1 MLPYLCVEILQE
13 IGSQLPNSD
22 QKNLRA
28 VCKDLGLAIDPLFY
42 TFFVLRGDRLR
53 QENGLY
59 IIERLATRQIG
70 WVHHAKTVH
79 ITPGS
84 RPEGTEAKIGG
95 PKWYPSDAA
104 LPDLLVSALASM
116 QNIQTVVWTVHPRD
130 PDWVKKSIADS
141 LNTLPFLSDLQL
153 KIDGGSRIALSPMP
167 ALTKLSMEAISWQPA
182 HVQMVQDICRVVG
195 RTHNLASLRLSGA
208 GDYSKVWTLL
218 RAMLL
223 RPAPHTRVHL
233 TALTTSFVTA
243 DLLAYLSSY
252 SNVLQRI
259 TLEPPHSHI
268 HGPGLADTFF
278 DTVLPAHASSLRA
291 VSVPGGAYGRW
302 TFGLHNVEAVL
313 ALRKLQT
320 LHLTV
325 HSREGGDTEGV
336 NAVALLLSTAAL
348 LPALRVLR
356 ISAAERYRG
365 SEDAIRIAIEDYTT
379 PVESGAVVCADAPYS
394 PAAGQDSDRCCY
406 YELAPAVSDE
416 PGERSTILAYRAL
429 DPDRARAR
437 VLCAEI

>member
-28 VCKDLGLAIDPLFY
+28 VCKDLGLAIDPS
-42 TFFVLRGDRLR
+42 
-53 QENGLY
+53 
-59 IIERLATRQIG
+59 RLATRQIG

-379 PVESGAVVCADAPYS
+379 PVESGR
-394 PAAGQDSDRCCY
+394 GRDSDRCCY